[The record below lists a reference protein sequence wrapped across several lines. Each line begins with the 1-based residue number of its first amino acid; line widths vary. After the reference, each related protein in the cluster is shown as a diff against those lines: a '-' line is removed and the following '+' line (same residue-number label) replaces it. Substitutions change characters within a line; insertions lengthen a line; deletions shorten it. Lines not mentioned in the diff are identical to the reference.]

1 MNEQLETLENQLG
14 EMHAKKRIAIYVGII
29 VLLVYLSW
37 NLFGEDMNT
46 EIKTK
51 QSSIASLQEKLQ
63 RNSIRSLERAIKNAK
78 RKTLTLKGEL
88 TKLHFK
94 KQFVRTKL
102 ESIKFI
108 FSNEMGFAKILD
120 NILKNSIAE
129 NIDIN
134 YIKSIEKNTKKGKHI
149 SLKEVFSVNG
159 TGSFQGILN
168 LVHHIDSMNAILNIS
183 GLKIYIDD
191 KSNTAFDLNISH
203 YGVEL

>member
-14 EMHAKKRIAIYVGII
+14 DMPAKKRIAIYVGII

-63 RNSIRSLERAIKNAK
+63 RNSIRSLERAIKNTK
-78 RKTLTLKGEL
+78 RKTLTLRGEL

-94 KQFVRTKL
+94 KQFIRTKL

-120 NILKNSIAE
+120 NILKNSVAE